1 MFLLSENAPS
11 KEWYPADNLIYDR
24 RECEDCNSQNDIDAD
39 GSQLGVVLQ
48 EGTYGGNYEIMNNIE
63 TIAGACHICCK
74 LAGTVE

>member
-11 KEWYPADNLIYDR
+11 KEWYPAYDFIYDR
-24 RECEDCNSQNDIDAD
+24 RECKDCNSQNDIDTE

-48 EGTYGGNYEIMNNIE
+48 NGTYGGNYEIMNNIE